1 MVGVGGGSAK
11 RTWDVV
17 SVGEGGVTRICGVV
31 GVGGGRCKASMECGR
46 RGRGLR

>member
-17 SVGEGGVTRICGVV
+17 SVGEGGGAKTNMG
-31 GVGGGRCKASMECGR
+31 CGR
-46 RGRGLR
+46 SGRRAV